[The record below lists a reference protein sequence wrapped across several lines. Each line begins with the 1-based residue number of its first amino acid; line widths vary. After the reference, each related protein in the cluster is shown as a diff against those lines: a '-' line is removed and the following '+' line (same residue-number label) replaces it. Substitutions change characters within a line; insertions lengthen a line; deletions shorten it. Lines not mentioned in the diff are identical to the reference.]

1 MLISDWSSDVCSSDL
16 APSIDVVTRQAVERG
31 FFVIGRDRRPRIDE
45 ALRIKGPDRPC
56 AGLAIAAGIR
66 PQHDL
71 KTVASV
77 DRKRQSSG
85 EIVFILV
92 SPSRNDVAV
101 DAVTLV
107 GKQGETASD
116 ARSERPRN
124 RATKRALLIISDCEP
139 QRAGQIL
146 RWHLGDDVE
155 RAAGGVATEEKDRKS
170 TRLNSSH

>member
-1 MLISDWSSDVCSSDL
+1 MPESTLYHYDL
-16 APSIDVVTRQAVERG
+16 
-31 FFVIGRDRRPRIDE
+31 RPRIYE
-45 ALRIKGPDRPC
+45 AWQIKWPDRPC

-107 GKQGETASD
+107 GKQGETAS
-116 ARSERPRN
+116 ASRSERPRN
-124 RATKRALLIISDCEP
+124 RATKRALHIISACEP
-139 QRAGQIL
+139 HRAGHIL
-146 RWHLGDDVE
+146 PCPLADNFE
-155 RAAGGVATEEKDRKS
+155 P
-170 TRLNSSH
+170 

>member
-1 MLISDWSSDVCSSDL
+1 MRISDWSSDVCSFRS
-16 APSIDVVTRQAVERG
+16 
-31 FFVIGRDRRPRIDE
+31 
-45 ALRIKGPDRPC
+45 
-56 AGLAIAAGIR
+56 